1 MRRWLKQQEAK
12 YKTPLNSLK
21 HLKAD
26 KPIDTLA
33 DTPADHEAQ
42 TFCHISR
49 NVEAE
54 TRINTL
60 TDKLEGKEGNRLS
73 NSLGDIEL
81 EALIERLAD
90 TPLGKGQDA
99 YYNNSCCAGNATFLN
114 LLSDTACNT
123 QAGKLLHT
131 LAASL
136 AKGNMQILSELLSDV
151 DRRTVHHP
159 R

>member
-1 MRRWLKQQEAK
+1 M
-12 YKTPLNSLK
+12 
-21 HLKAD
+21 KAN

-60 TDKLEGKEGNRLS
+60 TDKLGGKEGNRLGI
-73 NSLGDIEL
+73 SLGDIEL

-90 TPLGKGQDA
+90 TPIGKGQDA
-99 YYNNSCCAGNATFLN
+99 YYNNSCCAGTATFFN
-114 LLSDTACNT
+114 LLSDAACNT
-123 QAGKLLHT
+123 EAGKLLHT

-136 AKGNMQILSELLSDV
+136 AEANIQILSELLGDV
-151 DRRTVHHP
+151 DRRTVQHP